1 VSGAVDEFK
10 DVVVGN
16 IQVEHNCS
24 ILVNAASSELL
35 VKTAIDFAK
44 RNRPR
49 CNESFAVVSSCGPE
63 LTEMDCNASSIS

>member
-1 VSGAVDEFK
+1 MSRGVNELK
-10 DVVVGN
+10 DVWVGN

-24 ILVNAASSELL
+24 ILVDAASSELL

-49 CNESFAVVSSCGPE
+49 RNESFAVVSSCGSE
-63 LTEMDCNASSIS
+63 FTEMDCNASSIS